1 MYAPVSHTLLE
12 VEYVRKPV
20 VQILIV
26 KERGRDVFVM
36 MYVDLHVSIQVS
48 DVFALQ
54 ESISA

>member
-12 VEYVRKPV
+12 VVEYVRKPV

-48 DVFALQ
+48 DVFTPFC
-54 ESISA
+54 

>member
-1 MYAPVSHTLLE
+1 MYAPVSHTFLG

-26 KERGRDVFVM
+26 KERGRDAFVM

-48 DVFALQ
+48 DDIILPL
-54 ESISA
+54 SS

>member
-1 MYAPVSHTLLE
+1 MYAPVSRTLLE

-48 DVFALQ
+48 NVFILPLN
-54 ESISA
+54 S